1 MIFYDRINELE
12 TLQKVM
18 QRSRNEAQMTV
29 LMGRRRIGKTE
40 LARRCNDE
48 TLLYFFVAR
57 KTEALLCQDFVREA
71 EERLGIPIG
80 WPTSFSELFRY
91 LLVYAE
97 THPLG
102 TVSNPPHHLS
112 GEISISRL

>member
-1 MIFYDRINELE
+1 MDFYNRTNELDTINRVKE
-12 TLQKVM
+12 
-18 QRSRNEAQMTV
+18 RSQNEAQMTV

-71 EERLGIPIG
+71 EDRLGIPIG
-80 WPTSFSELFRY
+80 WPSSFSELFRY

-97 THPLG
+97 KHPFTLIID
-102 TVSNPPHHLS
+102 
-112 GEISISRL
+112 EF